1 MSDKDTT
8 NDDEVMFEE
17 EPRRSKGLIGR
28 FFAVGL
34 FIALG
39 TFAVIQSLGR
49 DKPSDAGQGGE
60 SGSIAATTT
69 AAGTTLGNAG
79 AVTLKTQVDIAR
91 IGAGRNGLGSA
102 NVKPGVPV
110 RSGFSSASN
119 VKPPTTLKRTTPRP
133 GPKPPI
139 VVAAKPATTQSFPA
153 RPTAKPPERFAQL
166 GDSPIGRFNTGGTTA
181 PKPPAI
187 KVPAAINNAAA
198 STANGFAALKNKAA
212 DTTSNVISGVREG
225 AEKATDAASSTAS
238 RFGDTLR
245 RVELNPKPPQAK
257 PQSPFTSGPPA
268 TKAPDSF
275 TRKPPSVESQRPGGF
290 STGSFAS
297 TPPAAKPPTNNPSS
311 GFSGQSLRPAAPAKP
326 VARPSSFA
334 SSPFQDETKPIKKPA
349 PAPIRSF
356 DAARPATAGGSNS
369 AINRSSNTLT
379 GNRSSIPVT
388 ARASDTPGDRAWEG
402 VQAPAL
408 TIERLSPREVQL
420 NATADFEIIVKNVGR
435 VDANEVR
442 VLDRVPAGTEFISA
456 NPQPTQPP
464 RDGRLQWD
472 LGTLEPGQEK
482 RIVLQIKPTQPGEIG
497 SVAQVVF
504 AAQASM
510 RTRVTKPVLEIRHE
524 TGREVLI
531 GDSVVLDVVVEN
543 KGDGPANEVIIQ
555 ETVPQQLAYSD
566 GSRELE
572 YEIGTLMPGQS
583 RRVQLG
589 LRAASV
595 GKLRNVMF
603 ASAKGGL
610 KAQHE
615 LNMEVIAPD
624 LKTIAS
630 GPTRRFLEREV
641 THKFT
646 IENHGTAKAT
656 NVDLYAR
663 LPSGLRFVSANN
675 RGRYDSTTH
684 AVIWSMPELT
694 AGVSGDVELTTM
706 PVESGDQPI
715 KFEAEADLNLKS
727 SSIQQLVVEHLID
740 VFFDIDDITDPIEV
754 GAQTGYKIRVVNQGT
769 KTATNVRLQVD
780 FPPGL
785 EPTGVEGN
793 LRNQIQGQKVLFE
806 SISSMRPGDELQV
819 TVKAS
824 GTAPGDHRVVVNMK
838 ADDRETLVSKE
849 ETTRVYSDR

>member
-8 NDDEVMFEE
+8 TEDEAMFED

-28 FFAVGL
+28 LFAVGL

-39 TFAVIQSLGR
+39 TFAVIQSLSR
-49 DKPSDAGQGGE
+49 DKPSDSEPSNNINA
-60 SGSIAATTT
+60 T
-69 AAGTTLGNAG
+69 AALDNATAG
-79 AVTLKTQVDIAR
+79 AVTLKTQVDLAR
-91 IGAGRNGLGSA
+91 LRADRSRLGSTT
-102 NVKPGVPV
+102 VKPGVPV

-119 VKPPTTLKRTTPRP
+119 IKPPTSLKRTTPIPPRP
-133 GPKPPI
+133 PAKPPV
-139 VVAAKPATTQSFPA
+139 VVAAKPATTQSFPP

-187 KVPAAINNAAA
+187 KVPNAISNAAS
-198 STANGFAALKNKAA
+198 STAGGFAALRDKANSA
-212 DTTSNVISGVREG
+212 TSNVISGVREG
-225 AEKATDAASSTAS
+225 AEKATSAGSATAS

-245 RVELNPKPPQAK
+245 RVELKPKPPQDK
-257 PQSPFTSGPPA
+257 PQSPFAAGPPA
-268 TKAPDSF
+268 TKAPNTTLPPIDS
-275 TRKPPSVESQRPGGF
+275 RRSGGF
-290 STGSFAS
+290 STGSFAGSSQPAKPPVKNPS
-297 TPPAAKPPTNNPSS
+297 TGFSGQTLRPAAAAKPPTRTN
-311 GFSGQSLRPAAPAKP
+311 
-326 VARPSSFA
+326 SFA
-334 SSPFQDETKPIKKPA
+334 SSPFKDQDKRDEA
-349 PAPIRSF
+349 PAPLRSF
-356 DAARPATAGGSNS
+356 DAARPQVSGSS
-369 AINRSSNTLT
+369 GSTVNRSSNTLT
-379 GNRSSIPVT
+379 GRRSSIPVT
-388 ARASDTPGDRAWEG
+388 AQASDTPGDRAWEG

-442 VLDRVPAGTEFISA
+442 VLDRVPAGTEFVGA
-456 NPQPTQPP
+456 NPQPTQSP

-472 LGTLEPGQEK
+472 LGTLEPGQER
-482 RIVLQIKPTQPGEIG
+482 RIVLQLKPTQPGEIG

-504 AAQASM
+504 AAQAAM
-510 RTRVTKPVLEIRHE
+510 RTRVTKPMLEIRHE

-531 GDSVVLDVVVEN
+531 GDSVVLDVIVEN
-543 KGDGPANEVIIQ
+543 KGDGPANEVVIQ
-555 ETVPQQLAYSD
+555 ENVPQQLAWSG

-615 LNMEVIAPD
+615 LDMEVIAPD
-624 LKTIAS
+624 LKAIAN

-646 IENHGTAKAT
+646 IENHGTATAT

-684 AVIWSMPELT
+684 TVIWSMPELT

-706 PVESGDQPI
+706 PVEAGDQPI
-715 KFEAEADLNLKS
+715 KFEAEADLNLKTS
-727 SSIQQLVVEHLID
+727 AIQQLAVEHLID

-754 GAQTGYKIRVVNQGT
+754 GAETGYKIRVVNQGT

-785 EPTGVEGN
+785 QPTGVEGN

-806 SISSMRPGDELQV
+806 SISSMRPGDELEGHREGQRNG
-819 TVKAS
+819 TRRSPS
-824 GTAPGDHRVVVNMK
+824 GGQH
-838 ADDRETLVSKE
+838 ES
-849 ETTRVYSDR
+849 